1 MGGLTNSEDDRE
13 NLPSAFLALLWLL
26 PPPRLSR
33 RRRRRAAQEKISG
46 DQVSIS
52 PQLRWTLL
60 ALQDLLWGQNLPR
73 LSRLVLAARRLSSQS
88 RLERLRG
95 GEGGQIGNL
104 KKCPTVDQ
112 IKEKMGEG
120 MEGDWC
126 VLYQLGWI
134 DETGKENNETS
145 TADLMSL
152 KPEVLAELDESAMA
166 TCAQERVAMIGK
178 MMEKKHKRCAN
189 KFSEEDKAELTEM
202 ALKIQGYNCFKE
214 MFHSACQN
222 RQEPSLRFL
231 PGTSNGGGFHRGFN
245 NRCSSHDYCLVLS
258 NLMQKTKFT
267 PSSLCSFQY
276 FIIYAFRRTSRF
288 FKTIFFSGSLK

>member
-1 MGGLTNSEDDRE
+1 MGQQTR
-13 NLPSAFLALLWLL
+13 
-26 PPPRLSR
+26 PPRLKMIVKIFASCLLALAAASSESSSSESGSGERFRGPGLYFSPIEVDLACTAGSPLGAKLALAFETCLGGEEALKPEQVGETER
-33 RRRRRAAQEKISG
+33 RRRRKPNRK
-46 DQVSIS
+46 
-52 PQLRWTLL
+52 P
-60 ALQDLLWGQNLPR
+60 
-73 LSRLVLAARRLSSQS
+73 
-88 RLERLRG
+88 
-95 GEGGQIGNL
+95 

-134 DETGKENNETS
+134 DENGKENNETS

-189 KFSEEDKAELTEM
+189 KFSEEDKAELKEM

-214 MFHSACQN
+214 MFHSACQKSVKG
-222 RQEPSLRFL
+222 QIYSFFQAQAMAAASTDAPTTSGPVDTTTAPPS
-231 PGTSNGGGFHRGFN
+231 T
-245 NRCSSHDYCLVLS
+245 
-258 NLMQKTKFT
+258 
-267 PSSLCSFQY
+267 
-276 FIIYAFRRTSRF
+276 
-288 FKTIFFSGSLK
+288 

>member
-1 MGGLTNSEDDRE
+1 MG
-13 NLPSAFLALLWLL
+13 ALLWL
-26 PPPRLSR
+26 PPPPHLSR

-60 ALQDLLWGQNLPR
+60 ALLDLLGAK
-73 LSRLVLAARRLSSQS
+73 LASAFETCL
-88 RLERLRG
+88 G
-95 GEGGQIGNL
+95 GEEALKPEQVGETERRRRRRPNRKP

-134 DETGKENNETS
+134 DENGKENNVTS

-214 MFHSACQN
+214 MFHSACQKSVKS
-222 RQEPSLRFL
+222 Q
-231 PGTSNGGGFHRGFN
+231 
-245 NRCSSHDYCLVLS
+245 V
-258 NLMQKTKFT
+258 
-267 PSSLCSFQY
+267 
-276 FIIYAFRRTSRF
+276 YAFSRHKQWRRLPQRLQQQVLQPRLLLSF
-288 FKTIFFSGSLK
+288 VQPDEKNIY

>member
-1 MGGLTNSEDDRE
+1 MGEDSQTAKMIVKIFAFCLLGAVVASSSSSSSESSSSSSESGSGEDFRGPGLYFSPIEVDLACTAGSP
-13 NLPSAFLALLWLL
+13 LGAKLASAFETCLGGEEALK
-26 PPPRLSR
+26 PEQVGETER
-33 RRRRRAAQEKISG
+33 RRRRKPNRK
-46 DQVSIS
+46 
-52 PQLRWTLL
+52 
-60 ALQDLLWGQNLPR
+60 PR
-73 LSRLVLAARRLSSQS
+73 
-88 RLERLRG
+88 
-95 GEGGQIGNL
+95 
-104 KKCPTVDQ
+104 KCPTVDQ

-134 DETGKENNETS
+134 DENGKENNETS

-214 MFHSACQN
+214 MFHSSCQKSVKS
-222 RQEPSLRFL
+222 Q
-231 PGTSNGGGFHRGFN
+231 
-245 NRCSSHDYCLVLS
+245 V
-258 NLMQKTKFT
+258 
-267 PSSLCSFQY
+267 
-276 FIIYAFRRTSRF
+276 YAFFQAQAMAAASTEAS
-288 FKTIFFSGSLK
+288 TTGAPATMTT